1 VKATVNGIDLH
12 YEDHG
17 TGRPVLF
24 IHGFPLSGRMWEHL
38 VTPLSGTYRLIIPD
52 LPGLGSS
59 EASAETSMARYADVL
74 VELLDA
80 LDEGRP
86 VALVGL
92 SMGGYV
98 AFEFY
103 RRHRRSVRA
112 LVLADTRAKPDTE
125 QARQQREQDAQK
137 VLRQGCAELAEAMLD
152 KLFTPRA
159 SPQLRE
165 TWRGIM
171 ASSPPEGVAAALRA
185 MAGRA
190 DSQPT
195 LATIDVPALIIV
207 GEDDV
212 LTPVI
217 EAQTMHEGIAGSRL
231 VVVPGAGHL
240 SPVEQPR
247 LFAEALHKFL
257 DSVE

>member
-1 VKATVNGIDLH
+1 LRC
-12 YEDHG
+12 EDHG
-17 TGRPVLF
+17 AGRPVLF
-24 IHGFPLSGRMWEHL
+24 VHGFPLSGRMWEHL
-38 VTPLSGTYRLIIPD
+38 VTPLSGAYRLIIPD
-52 LPGLGSS
+52 LPGLGVSDV
-59 EASAETSMARYADVL
+59 SAAISMAGYADVL
-74 VELLDA
+74 SGLLEA
-80 LDEGRP
+80 VDERQP

-103 RRHRRSVRA
+103 RRHRDRVRA

-125 QARQQREQDAQK
+125 QARQDRERDARQ
-137 VLRQGCAELAEAMLD
+137 VLRQGCAELGEAMLD
-152 KLFTPRA
+152 KLFAPQA
-159 SPQLRE
+159 SAQLRE
-165 TWRGIM
+165 TWRRIM
-171 ASSPPEGVAAALRA
+171 ASSPPAGVAAALRA

-190 DSQPT
+190 DSRPT
-195 LATIDVPALIIV
+195 LATIDVPTLIVV

-217 EAQTMHEGIAGSRL
+217 EAQTMHESIAGSRL

-247 LFAEALHKFL
+247 PFAEALHKFL
-257 DSVE
+257 DSLE